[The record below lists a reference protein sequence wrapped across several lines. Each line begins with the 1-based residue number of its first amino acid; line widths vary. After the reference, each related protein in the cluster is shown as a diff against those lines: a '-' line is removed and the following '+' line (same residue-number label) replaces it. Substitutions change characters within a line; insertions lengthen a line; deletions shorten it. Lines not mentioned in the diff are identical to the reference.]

1 MQLTGV
7 FAPICTP
14 FQDSGDI
21 HHEAL
26 RQNIARYVQAG
37 LKGFVVGGSTGEA
50 PLLSA
55 AEKQQI
61 FQTVREA
68 ADDRVLI
75 AGVGAESV
83 RETSAMIEHAAALG
97 YDAALVLTPHFYRSQ
112 MLRAETQT
120 AFFLA
125 VADSSPIPIIIY
137 NFPQMTGIDLA
148 LDVAARLAEHP
159 NIVAMKESSADLS
172 RIGQLIA
179 ILPETFPVFVGA
191 SPKFHDCL
199 RLGATGG
206 ILAIA
211 NAAPRAALLI
221 YDSYRSGDIAASA
234 AYQRQIAE
242 AAGVAPRFGIQ
253 GLKYGMDLMGYF
265 GGTARLPLLP
275 LDHRQK
281 AEIEALFSGL
291 KDSQGAPGKAQ
302 A

>member
-1 MQLTGV
+1 MQLKGV
-7 FAPICTP
+7 FAPVCTP
-14 FQDSGDI
+14 FKENGDV
-21 HHEAL
+21 HREAL
-26 RQNIARYVQAG
+26 RQNIANYVQAG

-50 PLLSA
+50 PLLST

-68 ADDRVLI
+68 ADGCVLI

-83 RETSAMIEHAAALG
+83 RETKVLIGHAAALG

-112 MLRAETQT
+112 MLRPETQT

-125 VADSSPIPIIIY
+125 VADSSPIPVLIY
-137 NFPQMTGIDLA
+137 NFPQMTGIDLSF
-148 LDVAARLAEHP
+148 DVAARLAEHP
-159 NIVAMKESSADLS
+159 NIIAMKESSADLG

-199 RLGATGG
+199 RLGANGG

-211 NAAPRAALLI
+211 NAAPRMAQLI
-221 YDSYRSGDIAASA
+221 YDSFRSGDIEGSA
-234 AYQRQIAE
+234 ACQRQIAD

-265 GGTARLPLLP
+265 GGAARPPLLP
-275 LDHRQK
+275 LGAHQK
-281 AEIEALFSGL
+281 AEIEVLFRSL
-291 KDSQGAPGKAQ
+291 KDSQGALGKAQ